1 MKKSKEIVVNSE
13 KNRIH
18 VGELL
23 LEIFIR
29 NSLTLGLGMFAA
41 LGFKTFQANLARF
54 AAQDSFVTLM
64 QTAFG
69 KRLDLHQL
77 GQLRQQWLQGDF
89 SGMPEIQVLSQSEL
103 GTAQAA
109 YGAERI
115 FISSDFL
122 ARGTEQ
128 QVLAVLLEE
137 YGHSLDPLLNGATD
151 SLGDEG
157 EIFSR
162 LVMGRP
168 MSEELLAGLRS
179 QNDRGFLVLDG
190 VSVPV
195 EYADLFGDDN
205 DNIITGTQGD
215 DNIFGNGGNDV
226 LDDGD
231 DHPDLFINGQD
242 SLVGGEGDDRLTT
255 HNGQDTLEGGNGNDR
270 LTMDSINILSSNLY
284 GGLGDDTLALLSS
297 QASYLAG
304 GAGNDTYEISVT
316 ASGYFIEEFAGEGR
330 DTVDFSNFSAG
341 VLFGTGD
348 FLENIVSGTGNDI
361 LSGGT
366 GNNNIFGNNGND
378 SINSAAGNDTLDGG
392 FGDDTLRGGL
402 GNDFFS
408 AAQGNDYLFG
418 EGGDDSLY
426 GGVGNDTYWIDGDVE
441 GGIVTIG
448 ETSDGGI
455 DEINFSNTTGKAIAV
470 NLSAIAFQVLTP
482 GLQLNNYTLESIEKI
497 TGGSGNDTLTGNNQ
511 DNIIRGGDGNDFI
524 DGRFGSDT
532 MDGGNNIDTLDVSFF
547 SGAYVLD
554 MTTGITNFIGE
565 IAINFENINTGAGD
579 DSLTGSSIANV
590 INSGFGNDSVL
601 GASGN
606 DTLNGNG
613 GVDYLNGGAGNDRLI
628 GETETDVYQ
637 VDADVDLGTDTIVET
652 AAGGIDVLDFRSTTT
667 KAITINLA
675 TIGGQTVSAGVA
687 FATTLDNIEYVYG
700 GALNDSITGNSLNN
714 YFLGGTGNDT
724 LNGGLGIDYLSGGVG
739 NDRLVGGDGTD
750 VYVMDADVD
759 LGADIIVET
768 ITGGVDVVDFRN
780 TTTKAITLNLG
791 VFTNQL
797 VATGVNISLLSSSSP
812 LAASIEYAYGGSL
825 GDNLTGNSLNNYFLG
840 GAGNDTLNGGIGSDV
855 LNGGAGNDSLTGGT
869 GTGIDQFIYSGAALT
884 GVNTVAALLGRD
896 TITDFGVAV
905 DKISL
910 SKAMFTGITSAA
922 GVSLGNNFASV
933 ATDGAAATSA
943 AMIVYSTGTGN
954 LFYNPNGIAAGFD
967 VNGGNF
973 AVLNPLVVG
982 GLRPN
987 LTVSNFVVVA

>member
-1 MKKSKEIVVNSE
+1 LEVLAADRPSEFAHYCCSEDFIPQFLRRLIYGIILKLLKTLLLIKAGFFIGVLNPLDYFIKKSKEIAVNSE
-13 KNRIH
+13 KNRLQ

-23 LEIFIR
+23 LEIFIQ
-29 NSLTLGLGMFAA
+29 NPLTLGVDMLNAPV
-41 LGFKTFQANLARF
+41 LKTFQANLTRF
-54 AAQDSFVTLM
+54 ASQDSFVTLM

-69 KRLDLHQL
+69 QRLDVYQL

-89 SGMPEIQVLSQSEL
+89 AGMPEIQVLSQSEL

-115 FISSDFL
+115 LISSDFL

-168 MSEELLAGLRS
+168 MSEALLAGLRS

-190 VSVPV
+190 VTVPV

-231 DHPDLFINGQD
+231 DNPDLFINGND
-242 SLVGGEGDDRLTT
+242 SLVGGEGNDSLTS

-270 LTMDSINILSSNLY
+270 LTMDSINVSSSNLY

-304 GAGNDTYEISVT
+304 GAGNDTYEISIT
-316 ASGYFIEEFAGEGR
+316 ASGYFIEELAGEGT
-330 DTVDFSNFSAG
+330 DTVDFSIFSAG

-348 FLENIVSGTGNDI
+348 FLENIVSGTGNDT

-441 GGIVTIG
+441 AGLVTIG

-497 TGGSGNDTLTGNNQ
+497 TGGSGNDTLTGNYQ

-524 DGRFGSDT
+524 DGRFGLDT

-565 IAINFENINTGAGD
+565 IAINFEM
-579 DSLTGSSIANV
+579 
-590 INSGFGNDSVL
+590 
-601 GASGN
+601 
-606 DTLNGNG
+606 
-613 GVDYLNGGAGNDRLI
+613 
-628 GETETDVYQ
+628 
-637 VDADVDLGTDTIVET
+637 
-652 AAGGIDVLDFRSTTT
+652 
-667 KAITINLA
+667 
-675 TIGGQTVSAGVA
+675 TVSQVH
-687 FATTLDNIEYVYG
+687 
-700 GALNDSITGNSLNN
+700 
-714 YFLGGTGNDT
+714 
-724 LNGGLGIDYLSGGVG
+724 
-739 NDRLVGGDGTD
+739 
-750 VYVMDADVD
+750 
-759 LGADIIVET
+759 
-768 ITGGVDVVDFRN
+768 
-780 TTTKAITLNLG
+780 
-791 VFTNQL
+791 
-797 VATGVNISLLSSSSP
+797 
-812 LAASIEYAYGGSL
+812 
-825 GDNLTGNSLNNYFLG
+825 
-840 GAGNDTLNGGIGSDV
+840 
-855 LNGGAGNDSLTGGT
+855 
-869 GTGIDQFIYSGAALT
+869 
-884 GVNTVAALLGRD
+884 
-896 TITDFGVAV
+896 
-905 DKISL
+905 
-910 SKAMFTGITSAA
+910 
-922 GVSLGNNFASV
+922 
-933 ATDGAAATSA
+933 
-943 AMIVYSTGTGN
+943 
-954 LFYNPNGIAAGFD
+954 
-967 VNGGNF
+967 
-973 AVLNPLVVG
+973 
-982 GLRPN
+982 
-987 LTVSNFVVVA
+987 